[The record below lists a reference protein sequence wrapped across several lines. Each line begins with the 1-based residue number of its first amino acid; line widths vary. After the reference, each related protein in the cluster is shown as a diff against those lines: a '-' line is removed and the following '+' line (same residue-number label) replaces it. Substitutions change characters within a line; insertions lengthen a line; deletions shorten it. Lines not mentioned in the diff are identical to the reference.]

1 MQRHFLQS
9 KIHRAVVTAADLN
22 YVGSITLDPRLMQA
36 AGMLPWE
43 QVQVVDINNGARFET
58 YVIPGREGSGDVQ
71 LNGAA
76 ARLVQPGDHVI
87 VMSYAWLEADELQAF
102 RPKVVFV
109 DEDNQ
114 VTEVR
119 ELSSPLETWLPE
131 AA

>member
-1 MQRHFLQS
+1 MMRHFLQS

-22 YVGSITLDPRLMQA
+22 YVGSITLDPLLMEA

-43 QVQVVDINNGARFET
+43 HVQVVDIENGARFET
-58 YVIPGREGSGDVQ
+58 YAIPGAAGSGDVQ

-87 VMSYAWLEADELQAF
+87 VMSYAWLEQHELAAF

-109 DEDNQ
+109 DEHNR
-114 VTEVR
+114 VTSVR
-119 ELSSPLETWLPE
+119 ELSTPLEDWQPE